1 MDQGYH
7 NHAGVQLTD
16 FVDHFILG
24 QQRLDVD
31 KLPDSPIWVFP
42 PEFWYIHSSASFTF
56 CLQFITVSLCERSA
70 VQFCISSIFFFL
82 SAYLLG
88 FLRFFSLI
96 DWLVWSGPF
105 EMRSVFSAAGGALVS
120 GMHLGSFSFDTSHVG
135 FIYLA
140 VMQVNLIALWRP
152 LASNSWFPLTKL
164 QNSCVNPT
172 DKIDS
177 VSLVCF
183 DFSVFLGIYPR
194 CISHPFRLMKQCLRD
209 RHIQRTYLSSS
220 KLNDGDS
227 SLLLEVRRLLLLE
240 NSDREIVD
248 RKVPRLRSSLKFSL
262 TICCVLPIW
271 NYQGLS
277 CRLSLLLCATQYS
290 DQIEILNRPWNAGF
304 I

>member
-120 GMHLGSFSFDTSHVG
+120 RMHLGSFSFDTIVT
-135 FIYLA
+135 LA
-140 VMQVNLIALWRP
+140 LFTW
-152 LASNSWFPLTKL
+152 
-164 QNSCVNPT
+164 
-172 DKIDS
+172 
-177 VSLVCF
+177 
-183 DFSVFLGIYPR
+183 
-194 CISHPFRLMKQCLRD
+194 
-209 RHIQRTYLSSS
+209 
-220 KLNDGDS
+220 
-227 SLLLEVRRLLLLE
+227 
-240 NSDREIVD
+240 
-248 RKVPRLRSSLKFSL
+248 
-262 TICCVLPIW
+262 
-271 NYQGLS
+271 
-277 CRLSLLLCATQYS
+277 LLCKSTWLHC
-290 DQIEILNRPWNAGF
+290 DDLLPQIHDFLWPNCKIAVLTRPTK
-304 I
+304 